1 MPPFVVSSKIISLE
15 SGEVLYHDVVTAV
28 PVPHF
33 GEWSDYDSDHH
44 LRPAMQAALDQ
55 ALSTAI
61 LHLHQSFR

>member
-1 MPPFVVSSKIISLE
+1 
-15 SGEVLYHDVVTAV
+15 
-28 PVPHF
+28 VPHF
-33 GEWSDYDSDHH
+33 GEWSDYDSDHQ